1 MLVGSL
7 YIVRGQ
13 VSTFYHEMNMKDMSK
28 SVKSLEHHLHGLR
41 EDVIPRLEAR
51 LAGVCAYWGGSV
63 SDLIGESF
71 SYVANV
77 ALNGRVPLPRGAPD
91 LYRLMQS
98 KAVNLLKDEYKPR
111 RRDHG
116 RRSVHAVC
124 SLDAVVDNDG
134 RETLRQRA
142 DYDCWREDCHAEEE
156 ESRRQVVRKMLAKT
170 FEKRRIIRENQRIFV
185 AVKLQGQDRESVAVR
200 YRTTRN
206 NVDQIVARVVRAL
219 REEGL
224 KIDWEMYDQAV

>member
-1 MLVGSL
+1 
-7 YIVRGQ
+7 
-13 VSTFYHEMNMKDMSK
+13 
-28 SVKSLEHHLHGLR
+28 
-41 EDVIPRLEAR
+41 
-51 LAGVCAYWGGSV
+51 
-63 SDLIGESF
+63 
-71 SYVANV
+71 
-77 ALNGRVPLPRGAPD
+77 
-91 LYRLMQS
+91 MQS
-98 KAVNLLKDEYKPR
+98 KAVNLLKDEYKSW

-156 ESRRQVVRKMLAKT
+156 ELRRQVVRKMLAKT
-170 FEKRRIIRENQRIFV
+170 FEKRRISRENQRIFV

-224 KIDWEMYDQAV
+224 KIDWEMYGQAA